1 MTATITTDQRKDA
14 RANGHGGG
22 TGASIPPVTPTTP
35 STGALAPLR
44 VAGFK
49 VLAGGYS
56 INELGNWLGDIALAV
71 LVYDQTGSAMATA
84 LLFVGTRFVPA
95 LVAPMTVARVEAL
108 RPRLSLS
115 LLYGADAVVFAV
127 LALLAAHHFSL
138 ALIVALGAVD
148 GTLAL
153 AARAL
158 TRSTSAALLEPV
170 GLLRRG
176 NALFNIGFTAAGA
189 LGPAIAGVVV
199 AHAGV
204 STALWAD
211 AASFALVALLMAT
224 ARALPPGERAEGGWA
239 RRLRDAWD
247 YVRGRRLL
255 GGLLVAQALASLF
268 FYAVVPIEVIYAKD
282 TLGAGD
288 SGYGWLLAAWGAGM
302 IAGGFLFAAVQRARI
317 QVVLAGGTLAIGAA
331 YLGLAVAPSLAV
343 ACAISVVGGVG
354 NGVQWISVVHAVQE
368 LTASAMQ
375 ARVLGLLEAIGA
387 ALPVVGFFFGGA
399 LTAAASP
406 RTAYTAAG
414 VGVVGV
420 LVLSFLR
427 LRKADWPRRDEA
439 LVVAPDE
446 PAAAIGHGPAP
457 S

>member
-1 MTATITTDQRKDA
+1 MPAVTSAT
-14 RANGHGGG
+14 
-22 TGASIPPVTPTTP
+22 PY
-35 STGALAPLR
+35 TGALAPLR

-49 VLAGGYS
+49 TLAGGYS

-71 LVYDQTGSAMATA
+71 LVFDQTGSALATA
-84 LLFVGTRFVPA
+84 LRCVGTRFVPA
-95 LVAPMTVARVEAL
+95 LVAPAIVARVEAL
-108 RPRLSLS
+108 RPRLSLP
-115 LLYGADAVVFAV
+115 LLYGADAVVFAL
-127 LALLAAHHFSL
+127 LALLASSHFTL
-138 ALIVALGAVD
+138 TLIVALGAVD

-158 TRSTSAALLEPV
+158 TRSASATLLAPV

-189 LGPAIAGVVV
+189 LGPAIAGLVV

-204 STALWAD
+204 SAALWAD
-211 AASFALVALLMAT
+211 AASFALVAVLIAT
-224 ARALPPGERAEGGWA
+224 ARSLPAAERAEGGWA
-239 RRLRDAWD
+239 GRLRDAFG

-255 GGLLVAQALASLF
+255 FGLLLGQAVAMLF
-268 FYAVVPIEVIYAKD
+268 FFAVVPIEVVYAKD

-302 IAGGFLFAAVQRARI
+302 LGGGFLFAGAQRFRI
-317 QVVLAGGTLAIGAA
+317 QSVLGLGTLAIGAA

-343 ACAISVVGGVG
+343 ACAISVVGGLG

-368 LTASAMQ
+368 LTATDMQ

-387 ALPVVGFFFGGA
+387 ALPVAGFFFGGA
-399 LTAAASP
+399 LTEAATP

-414 VGVVGV
+414 VGVIGV
-420 LVLSFLR
+420 LALAFLR
-427 LRKADWPRRDEA
+427 LRHAEWPRLETPA
-439 LVVAPDE
+439 VAPEE
-446 PAAAIGHGPAP
+446 PAAAVGHGPAP

>member
-1 MTATITTDQRKDA
+1 M
-14 RANGHGGG
+14 RA
-22 TGASIPPVTPTTP
+22 VTVRTP
-35 STGALAPLR
+35 SIGAFAPLR

-71 LVYDQTGSAMATA
+71 LVFDQTGSALATA
-84 LLFVGTRFVPA
+84 LLFVGTRFAPA
-95 LVAPMTVARVEAL
+95 LLAPAVVARVEAL
-108 RPRLSLS
+108 RPRLSLP

-127 LALLAAHHFSL
+127 LALIASQHFSL
-138 ALIVALGAVD
+138 ALVVALGAVD

-176 NALFNIGFTAAGA
+176 NAIFNIGFTAAGA
-189 LGPAIAGVVV
+189 LGPAIAGLVV

-211 AASFALVALLMAT
+211 AASFALVALMFAG
-224 ARALPPGERAEGGWA
+224 ARSLPAGEPAEGGWA
-239 RRLRDAWD
+239 GRLRLAFE

-255 GGLLVAQALASLF
+255 FGLLIAQALASIF
-268 FYAVVPIEVIYAKD
+268 FFAVVPIEVVYAKE
-282 TLGAGD
+282 TLSAGN
-288 SGYGWLLAAWGAGM
+288 SGYGWLLASWGAGM
-302 IAGGFLFAAVQRARI
+302 MLGGFLFVAAQQVRI
-317 QVVLAGGTLAIGAA
+317 QIVLAGGTLAVGVA
-331 YLGLAVAPSLAV
+331 YLGLAAAPSLAV
-343 ACAISVVGGVG
+343 ACAISALGGVG

-368 LTASAMQ
+368 LTATTMQ

-387 ALPVVGFFFGGA
+387 ALPVVGFFAGGA
-399 LTAAASP
+399 LAAAASP
-406 RTAYTAAG
+406 RAAYTAAG
-414 VGVVGV
+414 IGIIVVLTLAV
-420 LVLSFLR
+420 VR
-427 LRKADWPRRDEA
+427 LRSADWPERGGGVA
-439 LVVAPDE
+439 VAPEE
-446 PAAAIGHGPAP
+446 PAAAVGHGPAP